1 MWVKRA
7 FLAGGVF
14 GVMTAVATSGSAQGT
29 QAAPSPAPATAQS
42 PSGQAAPAPRAA
54 QSNSGRPAGG
64 FVPGQKRAPGDPAQ
78 IARGK
83 TLFEI
88 NCRGCHG
95 ADLRGGD
102 MGGPNLLRSQVALSD
117 QNGELIVPIIEGSRQ
132 NMGMPA
138 IGLSP
143 EDAKTVA
150 AYVRSVIETIGR
162 QGTPPT
168 AGREPPSIL
177 VGNAN
182 EGKTYFAVKCSGCH
196 SATGDLQGIAT
207 RIPDPKT
214 LQTAWVAGISREE
227 LRALAPGATN
237 PRIPKVVVS
246 LPSGENVEG
255 QLVEIDDFLVT
266 VQLADGTER
275 SFQRNGDVPKIVLH
289 DPMKQHR
296 DLLAQYT
303 DKDIH
308 DVTAYLVTLK

>member
-1 MWVKRA
+1 MRVKNCL
-7 FLAGGVF
+7 LAGGVF
-14 GVMTAVATSGSAQGT
+14 GLMLAATASASAQGT
-29 QAAPSPAPATAQS
+29 QPAQAPAP
-42 PSGQAAPAPRAA
+42 GAAPAPSAQSAPVPRAA
-54 QSNSGRPAGG
+54 QSNSGHQVGG
-64 FVPGQKRAPGDPAQ
+64 FVPGQKRPPGDPVQ

-83 TLFEI
+83 TLFGI

-102 MGGPNLLRSQVALSD
+102 LGGPNLLRSQVALSD

-143 EDAKTVA
+143 EDAKAVA

-168 AGREPPSIL
+168 EGREAPSIL
-177 VGNAN
+177 VGNAA

-227 LRALAPGATN
+227 LRASMPGTPN
-237 PRIPKVVVS
+237 PRAATVTIT
-246 LPSGENVEG
+246 LPSGESIEG
-255 QLVEIDDFLVT
+255 QLRTDRRLSRNR
-266 VQLADGTER
+266 AASR
-275 SFQRNGDVPKIVLH
+275 RNRAYSPAQR
-289 DPMKQHR
+289 R
-296 DLLAQYT
+296 
-303 DKDIH
+303 
-308 DVTAYLVTLK
+308 